1 MGKYFWPVFVAV
13 AALSCAAVWRFVP
26 DVRERI
32 CSAVDSIRGGNAV
45 AQERDPPGEAAL
57 LPLQGSDVV
66 AASCD
71 PPGEA
76 ALQAPD
82 AAAQKRAPP
91 VRPVDPI
98 HAAWGVLTDITP
110 VEGLDGTPI
119 GNVSGGRFF
128 KIEKTIST
136 PSGLM
141 IAGTFIPQKKQQVVR
156 IPADKISSL
165 SGVPGFLSTNQQVCL
180 RKYYELTGEAEALK
194 TKLMREAAKKSPYL
208 QDAADA
214 LRELRAKEKSVEKM
228 RSADADTLRKTTY
241 EISQLRVKVQELNQ
255 KHKEW
260 KAEHAAELPD
270 PEKDPAYLEIIDR
283 RRRYAEAIPLR
294 RSDSRPHALASSR
307 TDGAADVRPVGPCVD
322 DAGVD
327 VQHDE
332 ERLDQVDRHK

>member
-26 DVRERI
+26 DVRERV
-32 CSAVDSIRGGNAV
+32 CRVVDSIRGADAA
-45 AQERDPPGEAAL
+45 AQERDPPGEAAQ
-57 LPLQGSDVV
+57 PVQAPDAVAASCNPPGGAAHPSVQGTNAV

-71 PPGEA
+71 PPVRKIVRR
-76 ALQAPD
+76 ALDPN
-82 AAAQKRAPP
+82 RPP
-91 VRPVDPI
+91 AERGVRPVDPI

-110 VEGLDGTPI
+110 VERLDGTPI

-141 IAGTFIPQKKQQVVR
+141 VAGTFIPQKKQQLVR

-194 TKLMREAAKKSPYL
+194 VKLMREAAKSSPYL

-260 KAEHAAELPD
+260 KAEHAAELPA

-283 RRRYAEAIPLR
+283 RRRYAEAIPGLT
-294 RSDSRPHALASSR
+294 L
-307 TDGAADVRPVGPCVD
+307 
-322 DAGVD
+322 
-327 VQHDE
+327 
-332 ERLDQVDRHK
+332 

>member
-26 DVRERI
+26 DVRERV
-32 CSAVDSIRGGNAV
+32 CSAMDSIRGGNAV
-45 AQERDPPGEAAL
+45 AQERDPPEEAAL
-57 LPLQGSDVV
+57 QDSDAV
-66 AASCD
+66 AASSD

-76 ALQAPD
+76 APPPVQAPD
-82 AAAQKRAPP
+82 AVAASSDPP
-91 VRPVDPI
+91 VRKAVRRVLDPNRPPSERGVRPVDPI

-110 VEGLDGTPI
+110 VERVDGTPI

-141 IAGTFIPQKKQQVVR
+141 VAGTFIPNKTQQTVR

-194 TKLMREAAKKSPYL
+194 VKLMREAAKKSPYL

-228 RSADADTLRKTTY
+228 RSADADTL
-241 EISQLRVKVQELNQ
+241 QLRVKVQELNQ

-283 RRRYAEAIPLR
+283 RRRYAEAIPGLT
-294 RSDSRPHALASSR
+294 L
-307 TDGAADVRPVGPCVD
+307 
-322 DAGVD
+322 
-327 VQHDE
+327 
-332 ERLDQVDRHK
+332 

>member
-13 AALSCAAVWRFVP
+13 AALSCVAVWRFVP
-26 DVRERI
+26 DVRERV
-32 CSAVDSIRGGNAV
+32 CSLVDSIRGGDAV

-57 LPLQGSDVV
+57 LSLQDPDAVS
-66 AASCD
+66 ASCD
-71 PPGEA
+71 PPGEKA
-76 ALQAPD
+76 RQAPD
-82 AAAQKRAPP
+82 AAEQKRNPP
-91 VRPVDPI
+91 MRRALDPNRPPAERGVRPVDPI

-110 VEGLDGTPI
+110 VEGLDGSPI

-141 IAGTFIPQKKQQVVR
+141 VTGTFIPQKKQQTVR
-156 IPADKISSL
+156 IPADKISSF
-165 SGVPGFLSTNQQVCL
+165 SGAPGFLPTNQQVCL

-194 TKLMREAAKKSPYL
+194 AKLMREAAKKSPYL

-260 KAEHAAELPD
+260 KAEHAAELSD

-283 RRRYAEAIPLR
+283 RRRYAEAIPGLT
-294 RSDSRPHALASSR
+294 L
-307 TDGAADVRPVGPCVD
+307 
-322 DAGVD
+322 
-327 VQHDE
+327 
-332 ERLDQVDRHK
+332 